1 MPRPRSPQ
9 VIVAKERIVAR
20 LRDGFHRP
28 GQRFL
33 SNRAV
38 AQAYGLS
45 YQTAHR
51 LMAELQAEGWL
62 ARAPGSGSFVPG
74 APHRLRGVTL
84 VFHPRARREGS
95 FGAQLLAAVQE
106 ALRGAGLACDVGYAE
121 GAVEVAADRLPVIW
135 ECPPVPAASPGPGR
149 FAVLLNDR
157 PPPGLAATVI
167 DSLAVDDYS
176 GGAAA
181 AQLLAGGAG
190 RRRRGWAVLAGPVR
204 DARSQQRV
212 EGFCDHAPKCEVVS
226 AGSWYGE
233 EAGAAAR
240 RLARRAPA
248 AVFCC
253 NDRLAAAL
261 LQACGELQLP
271 RPAVV
276 GFDDAPVAEALDI
289 TTIAFPWER
298 VAEGVVE
305 LARARLAGD
314 TTPATQRIFAPHPV
328 MRRSHLAAGRT

>member
-1 MPRPRSPQ
+1 MPRPRTPK
-9 VIVAKERIVAR
+9 VRDAKERIVAR
-20 LRDGFHRP
+20 LREGFHRP

-51 LMAELQAEGWL
+51 LMAELQAEGWI

-74 APHRLRGVTL
+74 ATPRLRGVVL

-95 FGAQLLAAVQE
+95 FGAQLLAL
-106 ALRGAGLACDVGYAE
+106 LRATLAADG
-121 GAVEVAADRLPVIW
+121 VEVTVTFAEAAGDLPADRLPVLW
-135 ECPPVPAASPGPGR
+135 ECPVALAGEPGGGR
-149 FAVLLNDR
+149 FAVLLNNR

-181 AQLLAGGAG
+181 AQILTARSG
-190 RRRRGWAVLAGPVR
+190 RHRRLAVLAGPAKDV
-204 DARSQQRV
+204 RSQRRV
-212 EGFCDHAPKCEVVS
+212 EGFLDHAPKSEVIG
-226 AGSWYGE
+226 AGSWYAE
-233 EAGAAAR
+233 EAAASAR
-240 RLARRAPA
+240 RVAGGAHE

-261 LQACGELQLP
+261 LTACAELHRP

-276 GFDDAPVAEALDI
+276 GFDDAPVSEALDL

-298 VAEGVVE
+298 VAAGVLE

-328 MRRSHLAAGRT
+328 MRRSHLGERG

>member
-1 MPRPRSPQ
+1 MPRPRTAK
-9 VIVAKERIVAR
+9 VIDAKERIVAR
-20 LRDGFHRP
+20 LREGFHRP

-74 APHRLRGVTL
+74 APARLRGVTL
-84 VFHPRARREGS
+84 VFHARARREGS
-95 FGAQLLAAVQE
+95 FGAQLLALLRETLE
-106 ALRGAGLACDVGYAE
+106 AGGLPTGVAFAE
-121 GAVEVAADRLPVIW
+121 GPVEVPVDRLPIVW
-135 ECPPVPAASPGPGR
+135 ECPAALTAVQGQGR
-149 FAVLLNDR
+149 FAILLNDR

-181 AQLLAGGAG
+181 AQILTARAG
-190 RRRRGWAVLAGPVR
+190 RRRLAVLAGPAK
-204 DARSQQRV
+204 DARSQRRV
-212 EGFCDHAPKCEVVS
+212 QGFLDHAPKCEVVS
-226 AGSWYGE
+226 AGSWYAE
-233 EAGAAAR
+233 AAGAAAR
-240 RLARRAPA
+240 RLARGPHE

-261 LQACGELQLP
+261 LSACAELRLP

-276 GFDDAPVAEALDI
+276 GFDDAPVSEDLDL

-298 VAEGVVE
+298 VATGVRD
-305 LARARLAGD
+305 LARARLEGD
-314 TTPATQRIFAPHPV
+314 TTPATQRIFSPHPV
-328 MRRSHLAAGRT
+328 MRRSHLGERG